1 MSRKIIALLILSL
14 LLGTTVMAQEGEAIS
29 HRVDW
34 ADTLD
39 EIGQFYDV
47 STLCIAEANDLL
59 DHPND
64 LEYASTLTIP
74 ADCRP
79 YDEIESIVLANGGF
93 SMDDD
98 DQGGGPTIPAD
109 GLDYRAGWGDTLD
122 VIGIDYDIS
131 VACIVGANN
140 LINANE
146 LAYAQ
151 VIFLPGDCDPYDPIE
166 SIIIANMEDTR
177 EFSLADSG
185 LGRGGGGGQ
194 SLTTPG
200 TVDPA
205 ADLTEED
212 DGAEDAAALSSQTLS
227 DEVYIIQWGDSL
239 NRIAA
244 RFNASAFCI
253 QRSNAIYNP
262 DMIYA
267 GNQLLIT
274 AACRLA

>member
-1 MSRKIIALLILSL
+1 MTRKIIALLILSL
-14 LLGTTVMAQEGEAIS
+14 LLGGTVMAQEGEEIS

-34 ADTLD
+34 AETLD
-39 EIGQFYDV
+39 EIGQLYDV

-64 LEYASTLTIP
+64 LDYASTLTIP

-93 SMDDD
+93 SMDDA
-98 DQGGGPTIPAD
+98 DQGGGPTIPAE
-109 GLDYRAGWGDTLD
+109 GMDYRADWGDTLD
-122 VIGIDYDIS
+122 VIGIDFNIS
-131 VACIVGANN
+131 VACIVGANQ
-140 LINANE
+140 LINAND
-146 LAYAQ
+146 LDYAQ

-177 EFSLADSG
+177 DFSLADSG

-200 TVDPA
+200 SVDPD
-205 ADLTEED
+205 ADMTEED
-212 DGAEDAAALSSQTLS
+212 DGAEDAAAMSSQTLT
-227 DEVYIIQWGDSL
+227 DEVYIIQWGDTL
-239 NRIAA
+239 ARIAA
-244 RFNASAFCI
+244 SYNASAACL
-253 QRSNAIYNP
+253 QRSNGIWDP

-274 AACRLA
+274 VACRLT